1 MTASGFML
9 VLSLSLGQIGFASDG
24 PKNRSPKQT
33 ELTPL
38 LVREGDAPIKT
49 RRQWSRQRERIREQW
64 RDVLGP
70 LPRSKPPL
78 KSEFLSREE
87 LPGFVRQFVKYQ
99 IEPGVFA
106 DGYLL
111 TPPTR
116 TGKLPAVVV
125 FHPTTP
131 VHAKGVAGL
140 APDYSEEKQ
149 HGVQLVQR
157 GYVVWCPRNYIFADG
172 GDWKSNTQQ
181 VLARHPD
188 WTGMTRMLWD
198 AIRAADFLESLPHVD
213 RKRIGCLGHSL
224 GAKEVLYA
232 MAFDER
238 FRAGVFS
245 EGGIGLKFSNWDDV
259 WYLGPQIRE
268 PDFRLEH
275 HQLLALIA
283 PHAFLLLAG
292 DSADDENSAAF
303 LDATRPVYELLG
315 ASTNVAFFNHHQGH
329 NYPPEARARAE
340 SFLDRHLKK

>member
-1 MTASGFML
+1 MTGLRLIL
-9 VLSLSLGQIGFASDG
+9 VLSFLIAQLGYGGEGRGNGDG
-24 PKNRSPKQT
+24 SQP
-33 ELTPL
+33 ELAPL
-38 LVREGDAPIKT
+38 LAKEGNTSIKARRE
-49 RRQWSRQRERIREQW
+49 WLRQRERIQKQW

-70 LPRSKPPL
+70 LPRTKPPL

-87 LPGFVRQFVKYQ
+87 LPTFVRQLVRYQ
-99 IEPGVFA
+99 VEPGVLT

-111 TPPTR
+111 EPKNR

-131 VHAKGVAGL
+131 VHIKGVAGV
-140 APDYSEEKQ
+140 ADDYSEEKQ

-157 GYVVWCPRNYIFADG
+157 GYVVWCPRNYIFAEG

-198 AIRAADFLESLPHVD
+198 SIRAADFLESLPYVD
-213 RKRIGCLGHSL
+213 GKRIGCLGHSL

-238 FRAGVFS
+238 FKAGVFS
-245 EGGIGLKFSNWDDV
+245 EGGIGLKFSNWHDV
-259 WYLGPQIRE
+259 WYLGPQIRA
-268 PDFRLEH
+268 PGFSLEH

-283 PHAFLLLAG
+283 PRAFLLLGG
-292 DSADDENSAAF
+292 DSADGENSAAF
-303 LDATRPVYELLG
+303 IDAARPVYELLG
-315 ASTNVAFFNHHQGH
+315 ASTNVEFFNHHQGH
-329 NYPPEARARAE
+329 SYPSEARSRAE
-340 SFLDRHLKK
+340 VFLDRHLKK